1 MASRAP
7 DTLRPPPTSR
17 GARHGAALLRCASGP
32 ITYAAGLFM
41 QNKVP
46 EGLAE
51 LARASLEAALSR
63 GVAEVAKRVGVSE
76 RDVWSLL
83 PEAEVQALLTS
94 LDAKQQRALAAW
106 MQYGGH
112 LGRLLEGVGQLTV
125 DARVPE
131 ASVCL
136 RRIADKL
143 SRDAHLAEPL
153 RALSDEVGAWEE
165 LVDKL
170 RHALD
175 DGRELARAHLRK
187 RLRLGALGLAAGCV
201 VAIGGALAVR
211 VVTARARI
219 DRALAASDPCAARA
233 EPADLARASDAQR
246 KKVGELERACADAK
260 LAEER
265 ARAEREER
273 ERRERDEKQKRE
285 ELEKAC
291 AALAER
297 IDKGSLDERTRALFG
312 EHAAFGDRL
321 AKGDLAPADLA
332 VTHAWPCPGRAAES
346 KVKARFEARVVG
358 TNTWFDAPAL
368 SPEVRALLAKQ
379 RDQLP
384 ERQRGLYAFGAEQRA
399 KAAVLKGEP
408 AELDAAFSRC
418 ELARELEGAYRG
430 GCATLAGLRAKK
442 AQ

>member
-1 MASRAP
+1 MSSRAP

-46 EGLAE
+46 EGLGE
-51 LARASLEAALSR
+51 LARASLEAGLGR
-63 GVAEVAKRVGVSE
+63 GVTEVATRVGVSE

-83 PEAEVQALLTS
+83 PEGEVQALLTS
-94 LDAKQQRALAAW
+94 LDAKQQRAMAAW
-106 MQYGGH
+106 MQFGGH
-112 LGRLLEGVGQLTV
+112 LGRLLDGVGQLTV

-153 RALSDEVGAWEE
+153 RALSDEVASWEE
-165 LVDKL
+165 LVDKM

-175 DGRELARAHLRK
+175 DGRELARAHLRQ
-187 RLRLGALGLAAGCV
+187 RLRRGAVGLALGCV
-201 VAIGGALAVR
+201 VAIGGALGVR
-211 VVTARARI
+211 VVTARARV
-219 DRALAASDPCAARA
+219 DRALAVTDPCAGHAD
-233 EPADLARASDAQR
+233 PSDLARASDAQR
-246 KKVGELERACADAK
+246 KKVGELERACAALR
-260 LAEER
+260 LAEEQEKR
-265 ARAEREER
+265 EREER
-273 ERRERDEKQKRE
+273 ERREREEKQKRD
-285 ELEKAC
+285 ELDKAC
-291 AALAER
+291 AGLAER
-297 IDKGSLDERTRALFG
+297 IDKGSLDERDKALFG
-312 EHAAFGDRL
+312 DAAAFGERL
-321 AKGDLAPADLA
+321 AKGELAPADLG
-332 VTHAWPCPGRAAES
+332 VSHAWPCPGRAAES

-358 TNTWFDAPAL
+358 TSTWFDAPAL
-368 SPEVRALLAKQ
+368 SPEVRALLAKK
-379 RDQLP
+379 RDELP

-399 KAAVLKGEP
+399 KAAVLKGVP

-442 AQ
+442 GP